1 VIKLAVTRADD
12 VIGTRT
18 SPLDH
23 LNVSH
28 SVTQLQA
35 AAKVIAQPGHY
46 AQTARHTRSPS
57 ASPDDIFAIM
67 SDSLLIRNLPESLK
81 PALRRRAAAHGRSVE
96 AEARAILEEAVAAD
110 EDFVSWWLDEMTS
123 VPPGKPL
130 PVPDRSGESREPVT
144 YE

>member
-1 VIKLAVTRADD
+1 
-12 VIGTRT
+12 
-18 SPLDH
+18 
-23 LNVSH
+23 
-28 SVTQLQA
+28 
-35 AAKVIAQPGHY
+35 
-46 AQTARHTRSPS
+46 
-57 ASPDDIFAIM
+57 M

-123 VPPGKPL
+123 VPPGTPL

-144 YE
+144 FE